1 MMRIRQLKYVSL
13 VISAG
18 IALLA
23 SGMSGCISDP
33 CSVGEP
39 DSLFSEYILV
49 WDLMDRQYACFF
61 AKENVDWDEAYQ
73 KYREAATNLTSRD
86 ELTDLCLE
94 LLGELQDQNLSLR
107 DSAGTRYESW
117 NQGAFV
123 NWDLTVW
130 LDYMRNWIGPSST
143 SPGVT
148 LDIFGAIAF
157 KPTPAD
163 SVGYIYISDL
173 GDQFDWLGFFSA
185 TTAIQACDGLII
197 DLRMCG
203 ESGIE
208 SNAFYTCGRF
218 TDVSA
223 LAYWRLFRV
232 GPGRNDMGS
241 MLQVLAFKNGAWQ
254 FTNPIVLL
262 TGRYTQGAA
271 EQLVLFLKTQQY
283 VTVIG
288 DTTAGFANPVV
299 SFNLTEDWS
308 IQIPEMVTYSPD
320 GTLLLN
326 CGIPPDIVIPVSE
339 ADFAAGVDPVLD
351 AALQMLLQKD

>member
-1 MMRIRQLKYVSL
+1 MRIRQLKYVSL
-13 VISAG
+13 FLAAG

-23 SGMSGCISDP
+23 SGMSGCITDP

-39 DSLFSEYILV
+39 DSLFSEYRLV

-61 AKENVDWDEAYQ
+61 AKEDVDWDQVYQ

-86 ELTDLCLE
+86 ELRDICLQM
-94 LLGELQDQNLSLR
+94 LGELQDQNVSLR

-117 NQGAFV
+117 NQGAFT
-123 NWDLTVW
+123 NWDLGVW
-130 LDYMRNWIGPSST
+130 EDYMFEWCPSSYIE
-143 SPGVT
+143 G
-148 LDIFGAIAF
+148 LDIYGVMAF

-173 GDQFDWLGFFSA
+173 GNQYSWFGFFEA
-185 TTAIQACDGLII
+185 TITVQGCDGLII

-208 SNAFYTCGRF
+208 SNAFYSCGRF
-218 TDVSA
+218 VEESS

-232 GPGRNDMGS
+232 GPGRNDMGN
-241 MLQVLAFKNGAWQ
+241 MLQVLAFRNGAWQ

-262 TGRYTQGAA
+262 TGRDTQGAA
-271 EQLVLFLKTQQY
+271 EQLVLFLKTQQF

-288 DTTAGFANPVV
+288 DTTAGFVNPVV
-299 SFNLTEDWS
+299 SFNLTEGWS
-308 IQIPEMVTYSPD
+308 IQIPEMVTYTID
-320 GTLLLN
+320 NTLLLN
-326 CGIPPDIVIPVSE
+326 CGIAPDIAVPVSE
-339 ADFAAGVDPVLD
+339 ADFAAGIDPVLD
-351 AALQMLLQKD
+351 AALEMLAP